1 MDVVD
6 PFIKAFEAELSALGF
21 NRFTVKVD
29 TRNRSGHQQFK
40 LALEQSGEPVVSK
53 VASEGEQRCIAL
65 ASFFADMRADGR
77 RSAVIFDDPVNS
89 LSHQWRAVIARR
101 LVNES
106 AYRQVIVF
114 THDLVFYKWLI
125 EEAELRGVPHAE
137 LSLDRS
143 RSTAGFVRTS
153 PPGMHSPRENVSENS
168 GQTWCNSES
177 MSVKKRSCS
186 RTFCARLVCFTES
199 CVKPEN
205 AY

>member
-1 MDVVD
+1 MD

-65 ASFFADMRADGR
+65 ASFFAEMRADGR

-153 PPGMHSPRENVSENS
+153 PPWDALTTGKRIRKLRADLVQLRKHEREE
-168 GQTWCNSES
+168 
-177 MSVKKRSCS
+177 
-186 RTFCARLVCFTES
+186 TFLQQDFLRAAGLFYGELRET
-199 CVKPEN
+199 
-205 AY
+205 